1 MGVFT
6 NAAEGAMSPCVAG
19 CGRTAGR
26 QPLEIA
32 EMGQRTRRWYRFSP
46 SIGCVASVLAVGN
59 GFGIAFGSVRL
70 VGSEVIRGFYER
82 FGQTVNVVITRCY
95 RFRSRRG
102 RTQVAVRAVC
112 SFLYLAERLF
122 DFLFYVQV
130 GNSGNFF

>member
-46 SIGCVASVLAVGN
+46 SIGWVASVLAVGN

-82 FGQTVNVVITRCY
+82 FGQTVNVV
-95 RFRSRRG
+95 RG
-102 RTQVAVRAVC
+102 AIDFGHEEEERKLQFVPSAA
-112 SFLYLAERLF
+112 SFILTNV
-122 DFLFYVQV
+122 FLI
-130 GNSGNFF
+130 FFFMY